1 MKNKFK
7 DSLKSG
13 TFKVGVMGISTT
25 AGHDCHHNQSYVH
38 VFQRHMQV
46 TSSSADDRRRVS
58 TGSRN
63 AGNIVTNALP
73 KT

>member
-1 MKNKFK
+1 MVKNKFK

-46 TSSSADDRRRVS
+46 TRVCGP
-58 TGSRN
+58 TTTIVN
-63 AGNIVTNALP
+63 AKALWHCLIP
-73 KT
+73 